1 MITTLKIKDEPD
13 VLIGSKVVWSE
24 GCKPYRVVLRK
35 LEPGQYV
42 THKETLG
49 IEGDTFM
56 HDSWFSGN
64 YFSEFPT
71 KDDAKSYEKALDDY
85 RTRVEKL

>member
-13 VLIGSKVVWSE
+13 VVIGSKVVWSE

-35 LEPGQYV
+35 LEPGQYC

-49 IEGDTFM
+49 IEGDTFV
-56 HDSWFSGN
+56 HDSYFSGN

-71 KDDAKSYEKALDDY
+71 KNDEVSYKKALEDF
-85 RTRVEKL
+85 RERASKI